1 MDFRRCSEH
10 SLFGVV
16 SITVGEMFMSE
27 GAGQLKAVCR
37 QPGVGNKSIQV
48 AGMSPCSAAACRNS
62 ILVADGNFKPRLFPG
77 LRIYGFGAC
86 KEFLLDVG
94 CLGTEIM
101 PCMQRN
107 SRARTSAEKNSQ
119 GVSGL

>member
-10 SLFGVV
+10 SPFGVV
-16 SITVGEMFMSE
+16 SITVGKMFMSE

-48 AGMSPCSAAACRNS
+48 ADMSPCSAAACRNS

-77 LRIYGFGAC
+77 LRIYGFGAR
-86 KEFLLDVG
+86 K
-94 CLGTEIM
+94 
-101 PCMQRN
+101 
-107 SRARTSAEKNSQ
+107 KNS
-119 GVSGL
+119 SC